1 MSALAPRGIDSY
13 RQTEIQSRSPLELVV
28 MLYDGA
34 LRFTADARDAMVR
47 RDIRARQ
54 QHLSRAMAIVSELQ
68 STLDM
73 ETGGE
78 VAEHLDKLY
87 GFVRDRLIDASVN
100 QDLQPL
106 DEARRVLTTLR
117 EGWLAIS
124 RASATAAATSSL
136 AR

>member
-1 MSALAPRGIDSY
+1 MSALAARGIDSY
-13 RQTEIQSRSPLELVV
+13 RQYEIQSRSPLELVV

-34 LRFTADARDAMVR
+34 LRFTSDARDAMMR

-87 GFVRDRLIDASVN
+87 GFVRDRLIDASLK

-124 RASATAAATSSL
+124 RASASAAATSSL
-136 AR
+136 PR

>member
-1 MSALAPRGIDSY
+1 MSALAARGIDRY
-13 RQTEIQSRSPLELVV
+13 RQNEIQSRSPLELVV

-34 LRFTADARDAMVR
+34 LRFTSDARDAMVR

-73 ETGGE
+73 DTGGE

-87 GFVRDRLIDASVN
+87 GFVRDRLIDASLK
-100 QDLQPL
+100 QDLRPL
-106 DEARRVLTTLR
+106 DEAHRVLTTLR

-124 RASATAAATSSL
+124 RASASAAATSSL
-136 AR
+136 PR

>member
-1 MSALAPRGIDSY
+1 MSALPARGVNSY

-54 QHLSRAMAIVSELQ
+54 QHLSRALAIVSELQ

-73 ETGGE
+73 DTGGD

-87 GFVRDRLIDASVN
+87 GFVRDRLMDASST

-124 RASATAAATSSL
+124 RASASATTASAQ
-136 AR
+136 R

>member
-1 MSALAPRGIDSY
+1 MSAPAAHGINSY

-34 LRFTADARDAMVR
+34 LRFTGDARDAMVR

-54 QHLSRAMAIVSELQ
+54 AHLSRALAIVSELQ

-78 VAEHLDKLY
+78 VASRLDKLY
-87 GFVRDRLIDASVN
+87 GFVRDRLIDASAR

-124 RASATAAATSSL
+124 RASARATTSPTA
-136 AR
+136 R

>member
-1 MSALAPRGIDSY
+1 MSALAPRDSY

-78 VAEHLDKLY
+78 VAQHLDKLY

>member
-1 MSALAPRGIDSY
+1 MSAIAARGVNSY

-34 LRFTADARDAMVR
+34 LRFTADAREAMVR

-54 QHLSRAMAIVSELQ
+54 QHLSRALAIVSELQ

-73 ETGGE
+73 DTGGE
-78 VAEHLDKLY
+78 VADRLDKLY
-87 GFVRDRLIDASVN
+87 GFVRDRLMDASAK
-100 QDLQPL
+100 QELQPL
-106 DEARRVLTTLR
+106 DEARRVLSTLR

-124 RASATAAATSSL
+124 RASANAATTSSP

>member
-1 MSALAPRGIDSY
+1 MSALAARGVNSY
-13 RQTEIQSRSPLELVV
+13 LQTEVQSRSPLELVV

-54 QHLSRAMAIVSELQ
+54 QHLSRALAIVSELQ

-73 ETGGE
+73 DTGGE
-78 VAEHLDKLY
+78 VAERLDKLY
-87 GFVRDRLIDASVN
+87 GFVRDRLIDASAR

-124 RASATAAATSSL
+124 RASAAAATTPIT
-136 AR
+136 R

>member
-1 MSALAPRGIDSY
+1 MSVPAARGINSY

-54 QHLSRAMAIVSELQ
+54 AHLSRALAIVSELQ

-78 VAEHLDKLY
+78 VADRLDKLY
-87 GFVRDRLIDASVN
+87 GFVRDRLIDASAR

-124 RASATAAATSSL
+124 RASATATTSPAA
-136 AR
+136 R

>member
-1 MSALAPRGIDSY
+1 MSALVSRGINSY

-54 QHLSRAMAIVSELQ
+54 QHLSRALAIVSELQ

-73 ETGGE
+73 DTGGE
-78 VAEHLDKLY
+78 VAERLDKLY
-87 GFVRDRLIDASVN
+87 GFVRDRLIDASAR

-124 RASATAAATSSL
+124 RASASSTTASAQ
-136 AR
+136 R

>member
-1 MSALAPRGIDSY
+1 
-13 RQTEIQSRSPLELVV
+13 

-73 ETGGE
+73 DTGGE
-78 VAEHLDKLY
+78 VAEQLDTLY
-87 GFVRDRLIDASVN
+87 GFVRDRLIDASVT
-100 QDLQPL
+100 QELQPL

-124 RASATAAATSSL
+124 HASATAAATSSL
-136 AR
+136 PR

>member
-1 MSALAPRGIDSY
+1 MSAIVARGINSY

-34 LRFTADARDAMVR
+34 LRFTADAREAMVR

-54 QHLSRAMAIVSELQ
+54 QHLSRALAIVSELQ

-73 ETGGE
+73 DTGGE
-78 VAEHLDKLY
+78 VAVRLDKLY
-87 GFVRDRLIDASVN
+87 GFVRDRLMDASAK

-106 DEARRVLTTLR
+106 DEARRVLSTLR

-124 RASATAAATSSL
+124 RASANAATTSSA

>member
-1 MSALAPRGIDSY
+1 MSALVSRGINSY

-34 LRFTADARDAMVR
+34 LRFTADARTAMVR

-54 QHLSRAMAIVSELQ
+54 ENLSRALAIVSELQ

-78 VAEHLDKLY
+78 VAERLDKLY
-87 GFVRDRLIDASVN
+87 GFVRDRLMDASAR

-124 RASATAAATSSL
+124 RSSASAATSPTT
-136 AR
+136 R

>member
-1 MSALAPRGIDSY
+1 MSALPARGINSY

-54 QHLSRAMAIVSELQ
+54 QHLSRALAIVSELQ

-73 ETGGE
+73 DTGGD

-87 GFVRDRLIDASVN
+87 GFVRDRLIDASAR

-124 RASATAAATSSL
+124 RASASATTTS
-136 AR
+136 AQR